1 MANVLERLL
10 TYFCSWRKA
19 RPLAT
24 SAAMLVSLLL
34 LTSSISSLFLTA
46 TRLRRASKYL
56 ENIECRQRQINT
68 VSGRD

>member
-10 TYFCSWRKA
+10 THFCSWRKA

-56 ENIECRQRQINT
+56 EKR
-68 VSGRD
+68 